1 MGETKRA
8 TPIFSQDISFAQ
20 KLKLFILSIGKYIKQ
35 GDISNSSKVIVY
47 YILLSLFPL
56 VILIGNLL
64 PLLQLNVDN
73 VMEYVKLLF
82 PEQVASLLLPTIKK
96 ILSNGSGSLLSVGLI
111 VAVWASSRGIN
122 VLRIS
127 INRTYGVEDI
137 NFYATRQLFDSLIRR
152 TISFFI
158 TIFSILMFGVLTVIL
173 VFGQTMLEW
182 LIKRINLHQKFLEEF
197 ITWKW
202 PIALV
207 VIFIATAFLYYFL
220 PNVKIRMMSVI
231 PGSITTTAG
240 ISLLTQFFSLYIRY
254 FGVSWSSYGTIGA
267 FIIFLLWMNAS
278 AIVFMFG
285 AALNA
290 SFSECYYGDIIIN
303 RSKLLNLLKEVRNES

>member
-1 MGETKRA
+1 MSETKSG
-8 TPIFSQDISFAQ
+8 TPVFFQDISVAK
-20 KLKLFILSIGKYIKQ
+20 KLKLFIISMSKYIKQ
-35 GDISNSSKVIVY
+35 GDISNSSKIIVY

-64 PLLQLNVDN
+64 PLLHLNVDN
-73 VMEYVKLLF
+73 VMGYVKLLF
-82 PEQVASLLLPTIKK
+82 PKQVSSLLLPTIEK
-96 ILSNGSGSLLSVGLI
+96 ILSNGSSSLLSVGLV

-127 INRTYGVEDI
+127 VNRAYGVEDV
-137 NFYATRQLFDSLIRR
+137 NFYATGKLFDSIIRR

-158 TIFSILMFGVLTVIL
+158 TIFSVLMFGILTLIII
-173 VFGQTMLEW
+173 FGQTMLEW
-182 LIKRINLHQKFLEEF
+182 LIRKINLHQKFLEEF

-207 VIFIATAFLYYFL
+207 AILIASMFLYYFL
-220 PNVKIRMMSVI
+220 PNVKVRIMSVI
-231 PGSITTTAG
+231 PGSVTTTLG
-240 ISLLTQFFSLYIRY
+240 VSLLTQFFSLYIRY

-303 RSKLLNLLKEVRNES
+303 KSKLVNLLKEVRNES